1 MPIATDERKFGE
13 LILYLAKL
21 SESDPKC
28 GRTKLNKLLFYV
40 DFRAYERFGAPVSG
54 QRYQKRDYGPTAGS
68 FMPVVRAL
76 EEERACVWAERQYH
90 GRPMKKLVALREPD
104 LRLFRPEE
112 IDLIHEILEEL
123 YPFDARDLTNKTHA
137 FAGYQAAEMDE
148 EIPYNMVFVDDAR
161 PLSPEEEAWAQSIF
175 KEYHER
181 KAMAS

>member
-1 MPIATDERKFGE
+1 MTKEEQKFGE

-21 SESDPKC
+21 SEADPKC

-40 DFRAYERFGAPVSG
+40 DFRAYERFGAPISG
-54 QRYQKRDYGPTAGS
+54 QQYQKRDYGPTAGS

-76 EEERACVWAERQYH
+76 EEEHACAWAERAYH
-90 GRPMKKLVALREPD
+90 GRPMKKLLALREPD
-104 LRLFRPEE
+104 VRVFRPEE
-112 IDLIHEILEEL
+112 VDLIREVLEEFL
-123 YPFDARDLTNKTHA
+123 PYDARDMTNMTHV

-161 PLSPEEEAWAQSIF
+161 PLSPEEEAWALSVV
-175 KEYHER
+175 KGYRER